1 VSKEAS
7 FRQPIVLGDDYMLPV
22 INQFAAMLRSRT
34 SPMSRE
40 DLLAPLALMEEID
53 ALLAVRA

>member
-1 VSKEAS
+1 
-7 FRQPIVLGDDYMLPV
+7 
-22 INQFAAMLRSRT
+22 MLRSGA